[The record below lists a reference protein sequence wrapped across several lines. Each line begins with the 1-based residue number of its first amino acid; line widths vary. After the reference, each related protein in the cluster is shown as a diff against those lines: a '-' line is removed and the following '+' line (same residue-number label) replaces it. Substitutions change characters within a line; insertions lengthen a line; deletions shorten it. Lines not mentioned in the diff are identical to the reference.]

1 MIKVKLLF
9 RVLLLSFIL
18 LVAAGCDNSDNP
30 NNTTNTTNQ
39 NNLDNNTNLNDNM
52 DADTDDTSNDTPDN
66 TDTAAT
72 ESDIDAWLQ
81 QVNNDA
87 ITPPNPGGAFE
98 WGMGYLVYY
107 GSMETIGVDNLIYYA
122 LEAHSRMNDDEVR
135 TDEQNR
141 NDQNLIDLTEG
152 ITYDPAV
159 DLTNQIAQ
167 TSDIRNGIM
176 DRVVESQADMTP
188 DEALAS
194 NEIIGIV
201 APPAPEAVG
210 AKYLVYTQDTP
221 DAEFKFLGVVIA
233 ADAAAQASG
242 ETYSFQG
249 WNELPLIGDATGPF
263 WDDLPAG
270 VSGDPAATDEG
281 RPGVLLVSEAM
292 YDDIQNGDTG

>member
-1 MIKVKLLF
+1 MIKVKLLL

-30 NNTTNTTNQ
+30 NNNTNTTNQ
-39 NNLDNNTNLNDNM
+39 NNLDNDTNLNDNM
-52 DADTDDTSNDTPDN
+52 DADTDDN
-66 TDTAAT
+66 DTAAT
-72 ESDIDAWLQ
+72 DDDIDAWLQ
-81 QVNNDA
+81 QVNNGA

-122 LEAHSRMNDDEVR
+122 LEAQSRMNDDEVR

-159 DLTNQIAQ
+159 DLTQQVAQ
-167 TSDIRNGIM
+167 TSDIRNSIM

-188 DEALAS
+188 DDALAS
-194 NEIIGIV
+194 NEVIGIV

-210 AKYLVYTQDTP
+210 QKYLVYTQNTP
-221 DAEFKFLGVVIA
+221 DAAFEFQGVVIA
-233 ADAAAQASG
+233 ADATSEASG
-242 ETYSFQG
+242 ETYSFLG
-249 WNELPLIGDATGPF
+249 WENLPLLGDATGPF
-263 WDDLPAG
+263 WNNLPAG
-270 VSGDPAATDEG
+270 VSGDAAATDEG
-281 RPGVLLVSEAM
+281 RPGVLLVSESM
-292 YDDIQNGDTG
+292 YEDIQQGDED